1 MTMKSS
7 SEAPD
12 MRWKDLYR
20 IGGISSIAV
29 SILVLV
35 AIVAFFIWPY
45 TPLEKTT
52 AEIFSVLQNDLLGG
66 LISLDLLMLIISLIN
81 ILPTLALYAAL
92 REVNE
97 SYALIALV
105 LGLIA
110 ITTAIPARPLAEMAI
125 LSQKY
130 AQAATETERALYLAA
145 GETLRILFDGTAW
158 TVLSLFFAISG
169 LTNSILMVRSD
180 VFDRRIAWMGIVTT
194 GLGLGFFIPAIGLFL
209 LFANTILTIP
219 WYFLLGR
226 AFIRLGW
233 DR

>member
-1 MTMKSS
+1 
-7 SEAPD
+7 